1 VASDIFFSPAGGVFR
16 VWQPLYQPI
25 GMRGMPAGE
34 SAAGCSRG
42 AEGHQAQIAQSIF
55 VEKFMNNFNGEITT

>member
-16 VWQPLYQPI
+16 AWLPLYQPI

-42 AEGHQAQIAQSIF
+42 AEDRRAQIAQSIF
-55 VEKFMNNFNGEITT
+55 VEKFMNNFNVKITT